1 MLIYNIV
8 QSLAHMNLEMKVMI
22 NTNYYTKFVLCMNT
36 HFTNGLENVRNLTIT
51 FLLHL
56 HFTKKKK
63 KSQHVR
69 TETTLELFNLK
80 TVQQDATYS
89 VYYISVGSCTCFR

>member
-1 MLIYNIV
+1 
-8 QSLAHMNLEMKVMI
+8 MNLEMKVMI

-63 KSQHVR
+63 KKKKKK
-69 TETTLELFNLK
+69 TKTILK
-80 TVQQDATYS
+80 FF
-89 VYYISVGSCTCFR
+89 ILKIF